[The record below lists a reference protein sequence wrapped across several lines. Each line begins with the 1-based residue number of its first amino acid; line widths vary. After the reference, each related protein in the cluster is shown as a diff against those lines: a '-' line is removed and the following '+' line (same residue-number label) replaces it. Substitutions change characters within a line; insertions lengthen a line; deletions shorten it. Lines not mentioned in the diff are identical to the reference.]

1 MGMRFRKSVKI
12 CKGVKVNF
20 SKSGASL
27 SVGGKGHTVN
37 FSSRGATVTNSIP
50 GTGISW
56 QSHYGNSVSQYSRPS
71 STLPSVKYIRI
82 SSDGKYTFEDATGKI
97 ITDETVL
104 RKLKAMPNIKTLMK
118 QLDQR
123 RRTMIADKI
132 DEKHEEMQHFL
143 NLHTL
148 APVVVSKDTWMEH
161 FQHLHAEQYIPRSFD
176 TPCPKKEGIYNALE
190 EEAES
195 AVKTLAFWKV
205 KKLKKRYIDER
216 LEERF
221 QSKYSDW
228 LAQKELFDKEEQQKQ
243 AEKNKLYLQEFETKR
258 HTMQLA
264 IDGDCEYI
272 NSSIDDWFH
281 SCTLPVEINISYS
294 FNSQVGTVFL
304 DMDLPEIEDI
314 PDVEYS
320 QLVNGNLKEKK
331 KTQVTLRQEYA
342 ALVFGLA
349 IFVAANIFCVSP
361 AISSILISGYTQR
374 PNKAGEIC
382 DDYIYS
388 IAFLREAFENKDLHS
403 VDPLDFCMQFQIRC
417 NMTSTRLFKKIIPF
431 SPEEFSHTVSPS
443 NDSL

>member
-143 NLHTL
+143 CLL
-148 APVVVSKDTWMEH
+148 S
-161 FQHLHAEQYIPRSFD
+161 
-176 TPCPKKEGIYNALE
+176 
-190 EEAES
+190 
-195 AVKTLAFWKV
+195 
-205 KKLKKRYIDER
+205 
-216 LEERF
+216 
-221 QSKYSDW
+221 
-228 LAQKELFDKEEQQKQ
+228 
-243 AEKNKLYLQEFETKR
+243 
-258 HTMQLA
+258 
-264 IDGDCEYI
+264 
-272 NSSIDDWFH
+272 
-281 SCTLPVEINISYS
+281 
-294 FNSQVGTVFL
+294 
-304 DMDLPEIEDI
+304 
-314 PDVEYS
+314 
-320 QLVNGNLKEKK
+320 
-331 KTQVTLRQEYA
+331 
-342 ALVFGLA
+342 
-349 IFVAANIFCVSP
+349 
-361 AISSILISGYTQR
+361 
-374 PNKAGEIC
+374 
-382 DDYIYS
+382 
-388 IAFLREAFENKDLHS
+388 
-403 VDPLDFCMQFQIRC
+403 
-417 NMTSTRLFKKIIPF
+417 
-431 SPEEFSHTVSPS
+431 
-443 NDSL
+443 